1 MTGKHS
7 LLFGILATAIFW
19 IALFVFAAIYPGYTH
34 SHKAIS
40 ELGAFA
46 APNALAWNL
55 IGFITPGMLLAI
67 SGANIA
73 LKVDGRRTSLFW
85 LLVISGLG
93 FAGTGI
99 IPAEMADGSPLME
112 SPWTAGHI
120 LMTYVSGLPWLVA
133 SVLLVSHVRR
143 NEQWRH
149 LGRICQILSVCAIAS
164 LFLNI
169 VAGSLPFLA
178 DKPGLVQRIAFA
190 CYFGWFLVVANLFA
204 GHAKQA

>member
-7 LLFGILATAIFW
+7 LRFGIAATAIFW
-19 IALFVFAAIYPGYTH
+19 IALVVFAAIYPDYTH

-55 IGFITPGMLLAI
+55 IGFIIPGLLLALC
-67 SGANIA
+67 GAGIA
-73 LKVDGRRTSLFW
+73 LRVDGRKTALFW

-99 IPAEMADGSPLME
+99 IPAEMANGSPRME
-112 SPWTAGHI
+112 SPWTTGHV
-120 LMTYVSGLPWLVA
+120 LMTFVSGLPWLVA

-143 NEQWRH
+143 DAQWQH
-149 LGRICQILSVCAIAS
+149 LGRLCQILSVCAIAS
-164 LFLNI
+164 LSLNI
-169 VAGSLPFLA
+169 VAGAVPFLA
-178 DKPGLVQRIAFA
+178 DNPGLVQRIAFA
-190 CYFGWFLVVANLFA
+190 VYFGWFVVVASMLAFQDKSA
-204 GHAKQA
+204 